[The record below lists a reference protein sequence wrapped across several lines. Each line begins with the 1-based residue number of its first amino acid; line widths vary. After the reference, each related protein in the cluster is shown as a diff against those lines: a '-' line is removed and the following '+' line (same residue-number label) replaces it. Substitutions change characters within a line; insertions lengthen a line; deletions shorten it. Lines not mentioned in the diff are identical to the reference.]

1 MRKAFAQSVSRELLE
16 NEFSTLLLGDI
27 GVHAFR
33 DSFEKFP
40 ERVYNIGI
48 LEQSMVSL
56 AAGMALEGFIP
67 TIHTIAPFVVE
78 RAFEQIKVDFGYQK
92 LRGNL
97 VTVGSSVD
105 YAALGCTHH
114 CPGDVGILLNIPDV
128 QIIVPGSGK
137 EFDSLYRETSRNESF
152 TYSRLSEL
160 SNSKAQVVE
169 FGKGLVVKEGSKAT
183 VLCVGPTLDMTIEAC
198 EDLDVSILYFTTIFP
213 FDYEIIKSI
222 CTTGKMLLVEPF
234 YKHTITHLIL
244 ENLGML
250 KTQIS
255 SIGVPRT
262 FLRNYGSTAEH
273 YDSFGLTSKNIRAS
287 LQELMRA

>member
-1 MRKAFAQSVSRELLE
+1 MRKAFAQSLSRELME
-16 NEFSTLLLGDI
+16 NEFSALLLGDI

-33 DSFEKFP
+33 ESFEKFP

-92 LRGNL
+92 LPGNL
-97 VTVGSSVD
+97 VTVGGSVD

-114 CPGDVGILLNIPDV
+114 CPGDIGIMLNIPDV
-128 QIIVPGSGK
+128 QIIVPGTGE

-160 SNSKAQVVE
+160 SNSTAHPVK
-169 FGKGLVVKEGSKAT
+169 FGKGLVVKQGSKAT

-198 EDLDVSILYFTTIFP
+198 RDLDVSILYFTTIFP
-213 FDYEIIKSI
+213 FDSEIIKSI
-222 CTTGKMLLVEPF
+222 CTTGKILLVEPF
-234 YKHTITHLIL
+234 YRHTVAPLIL
-244 ENLGML
+244 ESLGML
-250 KTQIS
+250 KTQMS

-273 YDSFGLTSKNIRAS
+273 YESFGLTSTNIRGI
-287 LQELMRA
+287 LQELMGA